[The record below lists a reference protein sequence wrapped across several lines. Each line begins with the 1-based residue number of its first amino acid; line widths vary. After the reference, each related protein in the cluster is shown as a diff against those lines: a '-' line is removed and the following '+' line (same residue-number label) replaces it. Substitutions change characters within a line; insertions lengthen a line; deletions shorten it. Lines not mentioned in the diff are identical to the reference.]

1 MIFKPMKR
9 LLLLLILCSTSV
21 FAQIPSPLRVEQL
34 RTEYKTNPVGI
45 DVALPRFS
53 WKLFSSERNTMQK
66 AYQIQVAK
74 DDKFSKKLM
83 VWNSGDIV
91 SDASHL
97 IDYQGPNLQSRQR
110 YFWKV
115 KVTDNYGNVVESAVN
130 YFEMGLLTP
139 ADWQAQW
146 IEPEKDGFDVK
157 KQQPASL
164 LRKEF
169 ITKPKGKI
177 ASARLYVTS
186 RGLNE
191 IYINGQRV
199 GKDVLSPGWT
209 AYQARIQYFTYNVT
223 SFVQIGNNA
232 IGAMLGDGWYR
243 GFLVWEN
250 NRNVWGEKLALLSQ
264 LIIKYE
270 DGTEQIIVTDETW
283 KANNNGPVREND
295 LYNGETYD
303 ARLEKKGWASVGFDE
318 STWWNVKLG
327 NYPKD
332 NLIAPAGP
340 AVRRTQ
346 EIKPLKV
353 LKTPVGETV
362 LDLGQNMVGWVRLKV
377 QGPAGTK
384 IKVTHAEVLDQKGNF
399 YTANLRSAKCELNY
413 ILKGDSIETYEP
425 HFTFMGFRY
434 VRIEGWPGTP
444 TLDNIT
450 GIVVHSDMPNAGTF
464 ESSKPLINQLQKN
477 IVWGQIGNFVDVP
490 TDCPQRDERLG
501 WTGDA
506 QAFARTATFNKDVA
520 GFFTK
525 WLRDVAIDQKPN
537 GGVPHVVPDVLQVKN
552 PDGIK
557 SSAGWADVAT
567 IVPWTMYQVYGDRR
581 LLETQY
587 ESMKKWTEYIRK
599 NAGTKLL
606 WTNGEHFGDWLSY
619 RGSPQI
625 GEPVTDND
633 FIATAFFAHSA
644 HLTSKAALVIGKAAE
659 AVQYGEL
666 YNNIKKAF
674 LQEYVSPNG
683 RLVCNTQT
691 AYVLALHFDLL
702 PENLRPQAVERLVQ
716 DIKNHGNHL
725 TTGFLGTPYLCHVLT
740 RFGKN
745 DIAYDLL
752 NQETYPSWLYPVK
765 MGATTIWERW
775 DGIKPDGSFQ
785 DVGMNSY
792 NHYAYG
798 AIGDWMYQN
807 MAGIDLMSAGF
818 KKFSISP
825 KPGGGFTSSKGT
837 YESPYGTISS
847 AWEQKNG
854 KTTLKISVPA
864 NTTAVVKLPNS
875 SDGQLNHIAQ
885 AQKQKLI
892 NGAIEVGS
900 GEYEFEW

>member
-1 MIFKPMKR
+1 MKR
-9 LLLLLILCSTSV
+9 LLLLLTVISTFS
-21 FAQIPSPLRVEQL
+21 FAQTSPLRVEQL
-34 RTEYKTNPVGI
+34 RVEYKTNPIGI
-45 DVALPRFS
+45 DVLLPRFS
-53 WKLFSSERNTMQK
+53 WKLVSSQRNTMQK
-66 AYQIQVAK
+66 SYQIQVAK
-74 DDKFSKKLM
+74 EEKFSKKSI
-83 VWNSGDIV
+83 VWNSAEV
-91 SDASHL
+91 ASEASHL
-97 IDYQGPNLQSRQR
+97 LDYQGPNLQSRQR

-115 KVTDNYGNVVESAVN
+115 KVIDSYGNAAESPVQ
-130 YFEMGLLTP
+130 YFEMGLISP
-139 ADWQAQW
+139 SDWQAKW
-146 IEPEKDGFDVK
+146 IEPEKEGFDVK
-157 KQQPASL
+157 KQQPSPL
-164 LRKEF
+164 IRKEF
-169 ITKPKGKI
+169 MTKPKGKI

-191 IYINGQRV
+191 MYLNGQRV

-209 AYQARIQYFTYNVT
+209 AYQARIQYFTYDVT
-223 SFVQIGNNA
+223 TLVQAGNNA

-250 NRNVWGEKLALLSQ
+250 NRNLWGQRVALLAQ
-264 LIIKYE
+264 LVVKYT
-270 DGTEQIIVTDETW
+270 DGSEQIIGTDESW
-283 KANNNGPVREND
+283 KATTDGPIREND

-303 ARLEKKGWASVGFDE
+303 ARLEKTGWASAGFDA
-318 STWWNVKLG
+318 SSWWNVKSG

-332 NLIAPAGP
+332 NLVAPAGP
-340 AVRRTQ
+340 PVRRIE
-346 EIKPLKV
+346 EIKPLKIF
-353 LKTPVGETV
+353 KTPAGETV

-377 QGPAGTK
+377 KGPAGTK

-399 YTANLRSAKCELNY
+399 YTANLRHAKCELNY
-413 ILKGDSIETYEP
+413 TLKGGDTETYEP

-434 VRIEGWPGTP
+434 VCLEGWPSEPTP
-444 TLDNIT
+444 DNIT
-450 GIVVHSDMPNAGTF
+450 GIVIHSDMPTSGTF
-464 ESSKPLINQLQKN
+464 ESSKPLINQLHKN
-477 IVWGQIGNFVDVP
+477 IVWGQRGNFVDVP

-537 GGVPHVVPDVLQVKN
+537 GGVPHIVPDLLQRDN
-552 PDGIK
+552 PDAIK
-557 SSAGWADVAT
+557 SSAGWADAAT

-587 ESMKKWTEYIRK
+587 ESMKKWVEYIRK
-599 NAGTKLL
+599 NAGDKLL

-619 RGSPQI
+619 RGNPQM

-633 FIATAFFAHSA
+633 FIATAFFAYSA
-644 HLTSKAALVIGKAAE
+644 HLTSKAALVVGKAAE
-659 AVQYGEL
+659 AVEYGEL
-666 YNNIKKAF
+666 CNNIKKAF
-674 LQEYVSPNG
+674 LQEYVAPSG

-702 PENLRPQAVERLVQ
+702 PENMRAQAVDRLVQ

-745 DIAYDLL
+745 EVAYSLL

-785 DVGMNSY
+785 DVSMNSY

-807 MAGIDLMSAGF
+807 MLGIDLIDSGF
-818 KKFSISP
+818 KKFSIAP
-825 KPGGGFTSSKGT
+825 KPGGGFTSAKGT
-837 YESPYGTISS
+837 YETPYGIISS
-847 AWEQKNG
+847 AWEQKDG
-854 KTTLKISVPA
+854 KTMLKVSIPA
-864 NTTAVVKLPNS
+864 NSKAIVKLTGASVDKVNQLAKAQNLKVNT
-875 SDGQLNHIAQ
+875 DG
-885 AQKQKLI
+885 
-892 NGAIEVGS
+892 IEVGS
-900 GEYEFEW
+900 GEYVFEW

>member
-1 MIFKPMKR
+1 MNR
-9 LLLLLILCSTSV
+9 LLVALILVSTAAFS
-21 FAQIPSPLRVEQL
+21 QTSPLRVDQL
-34 RTEYKTNPVGI
+34 RVEYKTNPVGI
-45 DVALPRFS
+45 DVILPRFS
-53 WKLFSSERNTMQK
+53 WKLVSSVRNTMQK
-66 AYQIQVAK
+66 SYQIQVAK
-74 DDKFSKKLM
+74 DEKFSKKST
-83 VWNSGDIV
+83 VWSSSEV
-91 SDASHL
+91 ASDASHL
-97 IDYQGPNLQSRQR
+97 VDYQGSNLQARQR

-115 KVTDNYGNVVESAVN
+115 KVTDNFGNVAESAVN
-130 YFEMGLLTP
+130 FFEMGLLG
-139 ADWQAQW
+139 AGDWQAKW
-146 IEPEKDGFDVK
+146 IEPEKPGFDVK
-157 KQQPASL
+157 KQQPAPL
-164 LRKEF
+164 IRKEF
-169 ITKPKGKI
+169 VTKPKGKI

-191 IYINGQRV
+191 MYINGQRV

-223 SFVQIGNNA
+223 NLVQAGNNA

-243 GFLVWEN
+243 GYLVWET

-264 LIIKYE
+264 LVIKYE
-270 DGTEQIIVTDETW
+270 DGSEQIIATDETW
-283 KANNNGPVREND
+283 KANNDGPVREND

-303 ARLEKKGWASVGFDE
+303 ARMEKKGWASVGFNE
-318 STWWNVKLG
+318 AAWWNVKVG
-327 NYPKD
+327 DYPKD

-340 AVRRTQ
+340 PVRRTQ

-353 LKTPVGETV
+353 FKTPAGETV
-362 LDLGQNMVGWVRLKV
+362 FDLGQNLVGWVRLRV
-377 QGPAGTK
+377 QGAAGTK

-413 ILKGDSIETYEP
+413 TLKGDSIETYEP

-434 VRIEGWPGTP
+434 VRVEGWPGTP
-444 TLDNIT
+444 DVDNIM
-450 GIVVHSDMPNAGTF
+450 GVVVHSDMPNAGTF

-506 QAFARTATFNKDVA
+506 QAFVRTATFNKDVA

-537 GGVPHVVPDVLQVKN
+537 GGVPHVVPDVLQAKN

-567 IVPWTMYQVYGDRR
+567 IAPWTMYQVYGDRR

-599 NAGTKLL
+599 NAGAKLL

-619 RGSPQI
+619 RGSPQM

-644 HLTSKAALVIGKAAE
+644 NLTSKAALIIGKAAE
-659 AVQYGEL
+659 AVEYGEL

-674 LQEYVSPNG
+674 LQEYVAPSG

-702 PENLRPQAVERLVQ
+702 PENLRPQAVDRLVQ

-745 DIAYDLL
+745 DVAYALL

-807 MAGIDLMSAGF
+807 MAGIDLVDAGF
-818 KKFSISP
+818 KKFSVAP
-825 KPGGGFTSSKGT
+825 KPGGGFTSAKGT

-847 AWEQKNG
+847 AWEQKDG
-854 KTTLKISVPA
+854 KTLLKVSVPA
-864 NTTAVVKLPNS
+864 NTKAIIKLPNVTA
-875 SDGQLNHIAQ
+875 DKLNQLAQ
-885 AQKQKLI
+885 TQNVKVT
-892 NGAIEVGS
+892 NGVFEVGS
-900 GEYEFEW
+900 GEYSFEW

>member
-1 MIFKPMKR
+1 MNR
-9 LLLLLILCSTSV
+9 LFAFLILLSAAAFSQT
-21 FAQIPSPLRVEQL
+21 SPLKVEQL
-34 RTEYKTNPVGI
+34 RVEYKTNPVGI
-45 DVALPRFS
+45 DVILPRFS
-53 WKLFSSERNTMQK
+53 WKLVSSTRNTMQK
-66 AYQIQVAK
+66 SYQIQVAK
-74 DDKFSKKLM
+74 DEKFSKKSV
-83 VWNSGDIV
+83 VWSSNEV
-91 SDASHL
+91 ASDASHL
-97 IDYQGPNLQSRQR
+97 IDYQGSNLQPRQR

-115 KVTDNYGNVVESAVN
+115 KVSDNFGNAAESAVN
-130 YFEMGLLTP
+130 FFEMGLLS
-139 ADWQAQW
+139 ANDWQAKW
-146 IEPEKDGFDVK
+146 IEPEKSGFDVK
-157 KQQPASL
+157 KQQPAPL
-164 LRKEF
+164 IRKEF
-169 ITKPKGKI
+169 VTKPKGKI

-223 SFVQIGNNA
+223 HLVQAGNNA

-243 GFLVWEN
+243 GYLVWET

-264 LIIKYE
+264 LVIKYE
-270 DGTEQIIVTDETW
+270 DGSEQIIATDETW
-283 KANNNGPVREND
+283 KANNDGPVREND

-303 ARLEKKGWASVGFDE
+303 ARMEKKSWASVGFNE
-318 STWWNVKLG
+318 PGWWNVKLG
-327 NYPKD
+327 DYPKD

-340 AVRRTQ
+340 PVRRTQ

-353 LKTPVGETV
+353 FKTPAGETV
-362 LDLGQNMVGWVRLKV
+362 FDLGQNMVGWVRLRV

-384 IKVTHAEVLDQKGNF
+384 IRVTHAEVLDQKGNF

-413 ILKGDSIETYEP
+413 TLKGDSIETYEP

-434 VRIEGWPGTP
+434 VRVEGWPGTP
-444 TLDNIT
+444 SLDNIT
-450 GIVVHSDMPNAGTF
+450 GVVVHSDMPNAGTF
-464 ESSKPLINQLQKN
+464 ESSKPLVNQLQKN
-477 IVWGQIGNFVDVP
+477 IVWGQVGNFVDVP

-520 GFFTK
+520 SFFTK

-552 PDGIK
+552 PDNIK

-567 IVPWTMYQVYGDRR
+567 IVPWTLYQVYGDRR
-581 LLETQY
+581 LLEAQY

-619 RGSPQI
+619 RGSPQM

-644 HLTSKAALVIGKAAE
+644 NLTSKAALIIGKAAE
-659 AVQYGEL
+659 AVEYGEL

-674 LQEYVSPNG
+674 LQEYVAPSG

-702 PENLRPQAVERLVQ
+702 PENLRPQAADRLVQ

-745 DIAYDLL
+745 DVAYALL

-807 MAGIDLMSAGF
+807 MAGIDLMDAGF

-825 KPGGGFTSSKGT
+825 KPGGGFTSAKGS
-837 YESPYGTISS
+837 YESPYGTIVS
-847 AWEQKNG
+847 AWEQKDG
-854 KTTLKISVPA
+854 KTTLKVSVPA
-864 NTTAVVKLPNS
+864 NTKAVIRLPNITA
-875 SDGQLNHIAQ
+875 DKLNQLSQ
-885 AQKQKLI
+885 AQNLKVT
-892 NGAIEVGS
+892 NGAFEVGS
-900 GEYEFEW
+900 GEYSFEW

>member
-1 MIFKPMKR
+1 MNRF
-9 LLLLLILCSTSV
+9 LLFFLCLSLSALGQAPT
-21 FAQIPSPLRVEQL
+21 PSPLRVEQL
-34 RTEYKTNPVGI
+34 RVEYKTNPVGI
-45 DVALPRFS
+45 DAFLPRFS
-53 WKLFSSERNTMQK
+53 WKLFSTERNTLQK
-66 AYQIQVAK
+66 SYQIQVSK
-74 DDKFSKKLM
+74 DDKFSKKGLI
-83 VWNSGDIV
+83 WQSGDVI

-115 KVTDNYGNVVESAVN
+115 KVVDNYGNVAESAISF
-130 YFEMGLLTP
+130 FEMGLL
-139 ADWQAQW
+139 ASSDWQAKW
-146 IEPEKDGFDVK
+146 IEPEKEGIDFK

-169 ITKPKGKI
+169 TTKPKGKI

-191 IYINGQRV
+191 MYINGQRI

-223 SFVQIGNNA
+223 AFIEAGNNA

-243 GFLVWEN
+243 GYLVWEN
-250 NRNVWGEKLALLSQ
+250 NRNVWGERVALMSQ
-264 LIIKYE
+264 LVIKYE
-270 DGTEQIIVTDETW
+270 DGTEQIIGTDETW
-283 KANNNGPVREND
+283 KATNNGPVREND

-303 ARLEKKGWASVGFDE
+303 ARLEKKGWAAIGFDE
-318 STWWNVKLG
+318 SSWWNVRVG

-340 AVRRTQ
+340 PVRRTQ
-346 EIKPLKV
+346 ELKPLKV
-353 LKTPVGETV
+353 ITTPAGETV
-362 LDLGQNMVGWVRLKV
+362 YDFGQNMVGWVRLRV

-384 IKVTHAEVLDQKGNF
+384 IRITHAEVLDQKGNF
-399 YTANLRSAKCELNY
+399 YTANLRSAKCELTY

-425 HFTFMGFRY
+425 RFTFMGFRY
-434 VRIEGWPGTP
+434 ARIEGLPSAP
-444 TLDNIT
+444 SLDNLT
-450 GIVVHSDMPNAGTF
+450 GVVIHSDFPNSGTF
-464 ESSKPLINQLQKN
+464 ETSKPLVNQLQKN

-506 QAFARTATFNKDVA
+506 QAFVRTATFNKEVA

-525 WLRDVAIDQKPN
+525 WLRDVAIDQKTN
-537 GGVPHVVPDVLQVKN
+537 GGVPHVVPDVIQNKN
-552 PDGIK
+552 PDDIK

-567 IVPWTMYQVYGDRR
+567 IAPWTLYQVYSDRR

-587 ESMKKWTEYIRK
+587 ESMKKWVEYVRK
-599 NAGTKLL
+599 NAGSKLL

-619 RGSPQI
+619 RGAAQF

-644 HLTSKAALVIGKAAE
+644 HLTSKAALTLGKATD
-659 AVQYGEL
+659 AVLYGEL
-666 YNNIKKAF
+666 YQNIKKAF
-674 LQEYVSPNG
+674 LQEYVSPSG

-716 DIKNHGNHL
+716 DIKRHGNHL

-745 DIAYDLL
+745 DVAYDLL

-765 MGATTIWERW
+765 KGATTIWERW

-785 DVGMNSY
+785 DVSMNSY

-807 MAGIDLMSAGF
+807 MAGIDLIEPGF
-818 KKFSISP
+818 KKFVIAP
-825 KPGGGFTSSKGT
+825 KPGGGFTSTKAT
-837 YESPYGTISS
+837 YESPYGTIASS
-847 AWEQKNG
+847 WEQQNG

-864 NTTAVVKLPNS
+864 NSKALVKLPAIGA
-875 SDGQLNHIAQ
+875 DKLNQIAQ
-885 AQKQKLI
+885 TQRLKLVE
-892 NGAIEVGS
+892 GALEVGS
-900 GEYEFEW
+900 GEYLFEW